1 MNELRLPV
9 QASSVSL
16 QTALTR
22 TLDSISTYLHA
33 ARISESHLL
42 ENICREL
49 AEHRSHQAERIAGMI
64 ERTGGTPDFGPSREA
79 RFQRIWLTLVSRR
92 FPTFRDGLPRECE
105 RSERRLER
113 VLLRLLND
121 RSCDERTRRE
131 LADMIRELRQDLV
144 RLRSLRKPRLPVTAA
159 ASISQD
165 QGRAGGYG
173 RA

>member
-22 TLDSISTYLHA
+22 TLDSVSTYLHA

-49 AEHRSHQAERIAGMI
+49 AEHRSDQAERIAGII
-64 ERTGGTPDFGPSREA
+64 ERQGGTPDFGPSGEA
-79 RFQRIWLTLVSRR
+79 PFQRIWLTLVSRR

-113 VLLRLLND
+113 VLLRLLGAPD
-121 RSCDERTRRE
+121 CDERTRRE
-131 LADMIRELRQDLV
+131 LGGMIRELRQDLV
-144 RLRSLRKPRLPVTAA
+144 RLRSLRKPRPSVAAA

-165 QGRAGGYG
+165 RGGDPGY
-173 RA
+173 